1 MCSRSRNL
9 RAIRRTTL
17 CGNNERKRHS
27 KATGSRVLMDLI
39 AAVEQDIYYASWY
52 GIKKAF

>member
-1 MCSRSRNL
+1 VLEIPEPQSDPKDNAL
-9 RAIRRTTL
+9 WQQRAK
-17 CGNNERKRHS
+17 EAF